1 MTCNE
6 VFQLAQDKGYYL
18 FDPIRRSDYIE
29 LCLLQKWL
37 RDEHN
42 IDIKIEN
49 QYIDA
54 TYQCYSAKI
63 SAPLGEKLTE
73 NFNTYEKA
81 LLQAICVALN
91 LIN

>member
-29 LCLLQKWL
+29 LCMLQKHL

-42 IDIKIEN
+42 IDIEIEN
-49 QYIDA
+49 QYTDA
-54 TYQCYSAKI
+54 TYKCYSAKI
-63 SAPLGEKLTE
+63 SAPSGEELTE
-73 NFNTYEKA
+73 HFNTYEKA
-81 LLQAICVALN
+81 LLQAIYESLN
-91 LIN
+91 LIK